1 MRLLSVD
8 LENIFA
14 YYGSH
19 TVDLSGTT
27 PERNIVLIWGRNG
40 YGKTSFLNA
49 VKLLFTGTDSPR
61 FRMVGFPAQA
71 FSLPEYVQGRGAQ
84 WLGLINRQAHRRSTG
99 ILSAR
104 VGALLEAD
112 GLHIRADRTWVVEG
126 GRISEQL
133 IVFDGQQRLTGE
145 AAEERL
151 EDILP
156 KDFASFFFFDGEDI
170 KSMAENIEQK
180 TIPFDRLLRLTYLSD
195 AADELGKLAQERL
208 KRGLEADLIRQL
220 GEAEAA
226 LGKATR
232 GKEADEKQLAEIEE
246 RLFLDET
253 ELRRLQTRRENLSS
267 GASEAQRAEL
277 EARRKRLG
285 DDLAE
290 LRAKIAETVG
300 ADAPVLANLR
310 LIDAALRS
318 VDQRIAMASSAEVVL
333 VRQIK
338 DELPAWIEEA
348 VPELAEGKRLQLA
361 QSLTRRLDG
370 LVREP
375 ASEGL
380 LAGLDVARA
389 ERLRATLLRWA
400 AGGADR
406 RNLQAARLAEATAL
420 QLELDQIAEAL
431 IRIEVGS
438 QSNLEEYRR
447 VMLAITELEGK
458 VSEHN
463 QRKGALTA
471 GIELLGR
478 TIEDLARKLKSLR
491 DSQERAS
498 KNAEEARFIQRVA
511 KAMNDLREAARRESR
526 ATLESLINAKFKA
539 LVSDHEL
546 IDRIELDD
554 EYTLF
559 FRDAGG
565 DLIGRASLSSGL
577 KQLAATAL
585 LWAMKDAAAAD
596 DMPVII
602 DTPLGRIDKTNQDNL
617 LNNYYPALSH
627 QVIVLPTDAEID
639 ARKRGLLSDRIAAE
653 YRIENARG
661 DRAQLD
667 RIDLKGA
674 H

>member
-1 MRLLSVD
+1 MKLLSVD

-14 YYGSH
+14 YYGSR
-19 TVDLSGTT
+19 TIDLSETT

-49 VKLLFTGTDSPR
+49 VKLLFTGTDNPR
-61 FRMVGFPAQA
+61 YRMVGFPAQTL
-71 FSLPEYVQGRGAQ
+71 SLPEYVQGRGAH
-84 WLGLINRQAHRRSTG
+84 WLGLINRQAQRRSTG
-99 ILSAR
+99 TLSAR

-112 GLHIRADRTWVVEG
+112 GLQIRADRTWIVES

-156 KDFASFFFFDGEDI
+156 KEFASFFFFDGEDI
-170 KSMAENIEQK
+170 KSMAERIEQK
-180 TIPFDRLLRLTYLSD
+180 TIEFDRLLRLTYLSD

-220 GEAEAA
+220 GEAESA

-232 GKEADEKQLAEIEE
+232 GKEADEKQLAETEE
-246 RLFLDET
+246 RLFQDET
-253 ELRRLQTRRENLSS
+253 ELRRLQTRRETLSS

-277 EARRKRLG
+277 ESRRKQVGDELG
-285 DDLAE
+285 E
-290 LRAKIAETVG
+290 LRAKIAETVV
-300 ADAPVLANLR
+300 ADAPIVANLR
-310 LIDAALRS
+310 LVEAALKS

-333 VRQIK
+333 IRQIK
-338 DELPAWIEEA
+338 DELPAWIEEGA
-348 VPELAEGKRLQLA
+348 PELAEGKRLQLA
-361 QSLTRRLDG
+361 QALTRRLEG

-400 AGGADR
+400 AGGPDR
-406 RNLQAARLAEATAL
+406 RNLQAAQLAEAAGL
-420 QLELDQIAEAL
+420 QLELDQIGEAL

-458 VSEHN
+458 VSEQN
-463 QRKGALTA
+463 QRKGALTDR
-471 GIELLGR
+471 IEVLGR
-478 TIEDLARKLKSLR
+478 DIEELARKLKALR

-526 ATLESLINAKFKA
+526 ATLETLINAKFKA
-539 LVSDHEL
+539 LVSGHAL

-554 EYTLF
+554 EYTMS

-565 DLIGRASLSSGL
+565 NLVGRASLSSGL

-585 LWAMKDAAAAD
+585 LWAMKDAAAV

-602 DTPLGRIDKTNQDNL
+602 DTPLGRIDKANQDNL

-627 QVIVLPTDAEID
+627 QVIVLPTDSEID
-639 ARKRGLLSDRIAAE
+639 GRKHDLLIDRIASE
-653 YRIENARG
+653 YRIENESG
-661 DRAQLD
+661 DRAQVN
-667 RIDLKGA
+667 RIPLKGA